1 MGKDAGAG
9 TSVVRDVGA
18 DTGLERGVWAQ
29 CSGVD
34 GGMEQ
39 VPERDVGAGSLLAG
53 GGGAW
58 CIPGGLGCWYWS
70 GWVWWR
76 GHRFA
81 GMMDKDP
88 VCRVGEIEQ
97 GPVGWG

>member
-1 MGKDAGAG
+1 MLEQVPVWLGMLEQILVWREGFGHGAQ
-9 TSVVRDVGA
+9 V
-18 DTGLERGVWAQ
+18 LL
-29 CSGVD
+29 
-34 GGMEQ
+34 MEQ
-39 VPERDVGAGSLLAG
+39 VPEWDVGAGSLLAG

-76 GHRFA
+76 GHPFV
-81 GMMDKDP
+81 GMMDKEP